1 LKRAFSPSI
10 SASTLCWLLE
20 PTEPSVRYLT
30 LTELL
35 GFRPENPEV
44 LATRAEIMTIGPVLR
59 ILAGQ
64 KPGGYW
70 GRPEDF
76 YVRSKYKGT
85 VWSLI
90 LLAELDANG
99 RDRRIH
105 QACEFVLKWSQDRES
120 GGFSHYGTAD
130 GGEPGSVIP
139 CLSGNMVW
147 SMIRF
152 GMLDDP
158 RAQQGID
165 YIVNNQRF
173 DDGCERPRG
182 GQYDRHLNCWGRHT
196 CHMGVV
202 KALKAL
208 AEIPESRRSVG
219 VNRTLRHGVE
229 YLLQHHIYKR
239 SHDLH
244 RVSKTQWLRLGFP
257 HMWNDD
263 VLEILGILAKLRVR
277 DPRMDEAIALVES
290 KRDSSGRWN
299 LESSFNGRTRARIE
313 LEGKP
318 GKWVTLNAIAT
329 LASLSSCVWTR
340 ATDSMP
346 RGSAQSAAG
355 NRRRNR

>member
-1 LKRAFSPSI
+1 
-10 SASTLCWLLE
+10 
-20 PTEPSVRYLT
+20 LT

-35 GFRPENPEV
+35 GLRSENPEARV
-44 LATRAEIMTIGPVLR
+44 TRAEIMTVGPVPR

-70 GRPEDF
+70 GKPVDF
-76 YVRSKYKGT
+76 YVGSKYKGT

-90 LLAELDANG
+90 LLAELGANG
-99 RDRRIH
+99 KDRRIRR
-105 QACEFVLKWSQDRES
+105 ACEFILKWSQDRES
-120 GGFSHYGTAD
+120 GGFAHNGTAR
-130 GGEPGSVIP
+130 GGWPSAVIP

-152 GMLDDP
+152 GLLDDP
-158 RAQQGID
+158 RVQHGID

-182 GQYDRHLNCWGRHT
+182 GQYDRHQNCWGRHT

-208 AEIPESRRSVG
+208 AEIPKPRRSAG
-219 VNRTLRHGVE
+219 VTRTLKQGVE

-244 RVSKTQWLRLGFP
+244 QVSKRQWLKLGFP

-263 VLEILGILAKLRVR
+263 VLEILGILAKLKVR
-277 DPRMDEAIALVES
+277 DPRMDEAVALVES
-290 KRDSSGRWN
+290 KQDSSGRWK
-299 LESSFNGRTRARIE
+299 LESSFNGRTRVRIE
-313 LEGKP
+313 QEGKP
-318 GKWVTLNAIAT
+318 SKWVTLNAIAT
-329 LASLSSCVWTR
+329 LASLTKR
-340 ATDSMP
+340 
-346 RGSAQSAAG
+346 
-355 NRRRNR
+355 